1 MKYLILLSMLCV
13 SQFVSA
19 QHDTKPTD
27 YFAVEGKVKQ
37 TVRFTLEDV
46 TALNSIS
53 FDSIVIYNHLVLR
66 KSVLR
71 KVKGVLLKDVL
82 AKTSFDSNDPKSL
95 SEYYITCIASDGYK
109 VVFSWN
115 EIFNTAIGK
124 QLMIIT
130 EADGVKASAL
140 SQRIAII
147 SPADVATGRRYV
159 HGLSRIVVNRIE
171 SLN

>member
-37 TVRFTLEDV
+37 TVRFTLEDA

-53 FDSIVIYNHLVLR
+53 FDSIVIYNHLVLQ

-82 AKTSFDSNDPKSL
+82 AKASFDSNDPKSL

-124 QLMIIT
+124 QLIIIT

-140 SQRIAII
+140 
-147 SPADVATGRRYV
+147 
-159 HGLSRIVVNRIE
+159 
-171 SLN
+171 

>member
-1 MKYLILLSMLCV
+1 MKYLILLSILCV

-27 YFAVEGKVKQ
+27 FFTVEGKVKQ
-37 TVRFTLEDV
+37 TIKFTLDDA
-46 TALNSIS
+46 TAFNSIS
-53 FDSIVIYNHLVLR
+53 FDSIVIYNHLVVR
-66 KSVLR
+66 KSVLK
-71 KVKGVLLKDVL
+71 KVKGVLLKDIL
-82 AKTSFDSNDPKSL
+82 AKSSFDTNDPKSL

-115 EIFNTAIGK
+115 EIFNSGIGE
-124 QLMIIT
+124 QLFIIT
-130 EADGVKASAL
+130 DVDGIKASSL

-147 SPADVATGRRYV
+147 SPSDIATGRRYV
-159 HGLSRIVVNRIE
+159 HGLSRIVVSRVE